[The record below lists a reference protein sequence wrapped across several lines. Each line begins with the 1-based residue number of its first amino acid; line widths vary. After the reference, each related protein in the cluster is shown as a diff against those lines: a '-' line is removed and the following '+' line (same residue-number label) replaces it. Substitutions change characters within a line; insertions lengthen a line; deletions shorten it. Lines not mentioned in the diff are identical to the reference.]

1 MRSKGS
7 EMPKIWILLGT
18 AAAAGAAATSAAAQ
32 DDTAFRTAMMAR
44 CATIGDKSA
53 RLACYDAAQR
63 SGPIAMPAPSSG
75 QAPMASSAPA
85 YTPAPRYA
93 TAPVSRGDDFGLEE
107 SRDRRRHDSGPSQ
120 IKARAV
126 AATENG
132 AGYWTI
138 RLDNGA
144 SWKMVE
150 LDQQFR
156 PPSRNEAVRIRK
168 GALGGYL
175 MDVDHQPA
183 VRVERVD

>member
-1 MRSKGS
+1 
-7 EMPKIWILLGT
+7 MPKIWILLGSAA
-18 AAAAGAAATSAAAQ
+18 AAAAGAAATSAVAQ
-32 DDTAFRTAMMAR
+32 DETAFRTAMMAR

-75 QAPMASSAPA
+75 QAPMAPST
-85 YTPAPRYA
+85 TPAPRY
-93 TAPVSRGDDFGLEE
+93 TPAPTGRDDFGIEAKRE
-107 SRDRRRHDSGPSQ
+107 RRNKDRGPSQ

-126 AATENG
+126 AATDNG
-132 AGYWTI
+132 SGYWTI

-144 SWKMVE
+144 SWKLVE
-150 LDQQFR
+150 LDQMFR